1 MWRDRSEN
9 GRRSILVADD
19 DPHNVRAVGS
29 LLKESGYQVHAADS
43 GELALAIAGEVPL
56 DLILLDI
63 LMPRGVDGIEI
74 CRRLKA
80 HDRTRPV
87 PVIFLTGKED
97 EETMVRAFEAGGADY
112 VKKPFNAQVLLARVR
127 THVELGLLSR
137 KLERALAERT
147 RELSDANVKL
157 RQLAMEVSLIE
168 ERERKRLAG
177 DLHDSPM
184 QKLALAQMQIA
195 SAAKC
200 RDSES
205 EAFLESG
212 LELMREALRELRSL
226 QFELSPPCLYQEGL
240 VPALGWLA
248 SHAGRRFGVTFSF
261 AAPRPPPVIEQ
272 NLAIILFQ
280 CARELVY
287 NVARHARASAGWI
300 ELDVRDGTVLLVV
313 GDDGKGFPP
322 AATAGQPGIGGGYGL
337 FSVRERLALLGG
349 DLSSESDAAG
359 ARVSVWVPLAP
370 NADNPPRPLGE
381 GLGVRALPVGEGL
394 GVRALPVGEG
404 LGVRAFPMSE
414 GSELKAS

>member
-1 MWRDRSEN
+1 MSRDRSEN

-19 DPHNVRAVGS
+19 DPHNVRAVGG

-63 LMPRGVDGIEI
+63 RMPRGMDGLET

-97 EETMVRAFEAGGADY
+97 EDTMVRAFAVGGADY

-137 KLERALAERT
+137 ALERALAERT
-147 RELSDANVKL
+147 QELRDANARL
-157 RQLAMEVSLIE
+157 RQLALEVSLIE

-195 SAAKC
+195 SAAQC
-200 RDSES
+200 RDGES
-205 EAFLESG
+205 EALLESG

-226 QFELSPPCLYQEGL
+226 QFELSPPCLHQEGL
-240 VPALGWLA
+240 APALQWLA
-248 SHAGRRFGVTFSF
+248 SHATRRFGVAFSV
-261 AAPRPPPVIEQ
+261 ALPPALPTLDR

-280 CARELVY
+280 CARELIY
-287 NVARHARASAGWI
+287 NTARHARASAGWI
-300 ELDVRDGTVLLVV
+300 ELDVRDGAVWLVV
-313 GDDGKGFPP
+313 GDNGQGFPSD
-322 AATAGQPGIGGGYGL
+322 AATRQPGVGGGYGL
-337 FSVRERLALLGG
+337 FGVRERLALLGG
-349 DLSSESDAAG
+349 ALAIESG
-359 ARVSVWVPLAP
+359 ADGSRVSGAFCNSFPSSHSSVEPPPSPGRCTPATCIHVFRAIPPLTSSSTP
-370 NADNPPRPLGE
+370 
-381 GLGVRALPVGEGL
+381 
-394 GVRALPVGEG
+394 
-404 LGVRAFPMSE
+404 SE
-414 GSELKAS
+414 T

>member
-1 MWRDRSEN
+1 MGRDQSEN

-19 DPHNVRAVGS
+19 DPHNIRAVGS
-29 LLKESGYQVHAADS
+29 LLKESGYQVHVADS

-63 LMPRGVDGIEI
+63 RMPRGMDGLET

-80 HDRTRPV
+80 DDRTRPI

-112 VKKPFNAQVLLARVR
+112 VKKPFDARVLLARVR
-127 THVELGLLSR
+127 TQVELGLLSR
-137 KLERALAERT
+137 TLERALAERT
-147 RELSDANVKL
+147 QELRDANARL

-177 DLHDSPM
+177 ELHDSPM

-195 SAAKC
+195 AAQR
-200 RDSES
+200 RDNES
-205 EAFLESG
+205 EALLESG
-212 LELMREALRELRSL
+212 LELMRDALRELRSL

-248 SHAGRRFGVTFSF
+248 AHAGRRFGVTFSF

-313 GDDGKGFPP
+313 GDDGQGFPP
-322 AATAGQPGIGGGYGL
+322 AATAGQPGAGGSYGL
-337 FSVRERLALLGG
+337 FGVRERLALLGG
-349 DLSSESDAAG
+349 DLAIESDAG
-359 ARVSVWVPLAP
+359 GSRVSVWVPLTP

-394 GVRALPVGEG
+394 GVRA
-404 LGVRAFPMSE
+404 FPMGG